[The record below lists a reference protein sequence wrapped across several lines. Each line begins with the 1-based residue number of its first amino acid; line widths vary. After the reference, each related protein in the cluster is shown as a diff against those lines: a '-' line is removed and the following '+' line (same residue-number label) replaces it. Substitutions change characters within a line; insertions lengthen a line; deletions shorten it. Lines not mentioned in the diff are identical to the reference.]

1 MIFGL
6 LWILTGCATKSVSG
20 MITTPEM
27 VPLANAKCTFL
38 EQTVVTDENGS
49 FQFQGLSL
57 SKGEYSLMC
66 TRSGF
71 EFVQEQFN
79 VAGTQFVTPSLI
91 MKPIS
96 VEIPYP
102 ELNLDPEG
110 SLK

>member
-1 MIFGL
+1 MILSF

-20 MITTPEM
+20 LITTPEM
-27 VPLANAKCTFL
+27 IPLANAECTFL
-38 EQTVVTDENGS
+38 DQTTLTDENGL
-49 FQFQGLSL
+49 FQFQDLSL
-57 SKGEYSLMC
+57 SKGEYSLLC

-71 EFVQEQFN
+71 EFVQEQFDIS
-79 VAGTQFVTPSLI
+79 GPQFVVPPFI
-91 MKPIS
+91 MAPIS